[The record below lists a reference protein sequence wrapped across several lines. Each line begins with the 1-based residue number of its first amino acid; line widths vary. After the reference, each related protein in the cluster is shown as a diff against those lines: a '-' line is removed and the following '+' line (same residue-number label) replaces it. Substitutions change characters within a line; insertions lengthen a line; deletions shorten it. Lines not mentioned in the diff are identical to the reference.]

1 MTLYILL
8 ALSFCLNILF
18 LWYIRQVL
26 LNHRDL
32 GDFTAN
38 IANAL
43 QNFEDHLNTV
53 YDLERFYGDST
64 LSGLLEHVKDLGAD
78 IKQYR
83 QFFLLEEEAEEDEKE
98 EE

>member
-8 ALSFCLNILF
+8 ALSLCLNILF

-43 QNFEDHLNTV
+43 QNFEDGKDAIN
-53 YDLERFYGDST
+53 
-64 LSGLLEHVKDLGAD
+64 EH
-78 IKQYR
+78 
-83 QFFLLEEEAEEDEKE
+83 
-98 EE
+98 